1 MQRMNHRAAVLR
13 ASVLIGLAL
22 VLSGCSNDAPT
33 ESSSAITLKKAKVND
48 VKDYIKAQK
57 GKVVVMDVWNFP

>member
-1 MQRMNHRAAVLR
+1 MHKIDYRTLVLR

-22 VLSGCSNDAPT
+22 VLTGCNNDAPT
-33 ESSSAITLKKAKVND
+33 ESSSAVTLKKAKVSD

>member
-1 MQRMNHRAAVLR
+1 MNHRTALLR

-22 VLSGCSNDAPT
+22 VLSGCGNSVST
-33 ESSSAITLKKAKVND
+33 ESSSVVTLKKAKLSD
-48 VKDYIKAQK
+48 VKDYVKAKK